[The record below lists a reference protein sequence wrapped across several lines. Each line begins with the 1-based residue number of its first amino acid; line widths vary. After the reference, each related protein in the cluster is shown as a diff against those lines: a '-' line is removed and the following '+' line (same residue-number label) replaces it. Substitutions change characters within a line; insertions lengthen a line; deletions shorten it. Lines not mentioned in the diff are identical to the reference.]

1 MKVGLEIHRQL
12 DTQHKLFCSCPTRL
26 AKDKVDLSFLRR
38 LRPTAS
44 ELWEVDPA
52 ALFEFQKGYSIRYEA
67 EEGSTCLVEM
77 DEEPPH
83 EINREAV
90 EAVLQ
95 VALLTNAEPVDEVH
109 VMRKIVI
116 DGSNTCGFQRT
127 CIIALGGWIEADG
140 KRIPIQTICLEE
152 DAARKAGFGEGR
164 TIVYRLDRLGIPLVE
179 IATAPVIRS
188 PKEAERVA
196 LTIGRI
202 LKATGKVKRGIGS
215 IRQDLNI
222 SIRDGALT
230 EIKGVQELALISKV
244 VENEVQRQLSLLKLR
259 KEMASR
265 NLTPQSFT
273 GLKPLNVSEVFA
285 NTKSAIIRKALEAGG
300 MALALKL
307 PGLAGLL
314 KYELCPGLR
323 FGTELADRAK
333 FYGRVGGIFHTD
345 ELPAYGVSQSE
356 VEALKAK
363 LGLGESDAAVLVADR
378 VENAEDALKAVLER
392 VKEALE
398 GVPEETR
405 MAMPDGTTRYMR
417 PRPGAARL
425 YPETDIPSMPVTP
438 ERLEELKRSLPL
450 MPEQV
455 ITSLIEAYKVNR
467 KLAEQ
472 LADSDYL
479 PLFKEAVKA
488 GVSASFAAAA
498 LTEIMKGLERRGIPV
513 ERLEDSQ
520 ILEIFQLIGSGKTAK
535 ENFALLV
542 EEAAKTGEPAQR
554 LVEKLGLKMMSTEEV
569 EALIEKHI
577 SAQRE
582 QLKDLGGRAFSQL
595 MKLVMAEARGK
606 ADPALVSAI
615 AKRKLQSLGI

>member
-1 MKVGLEIHRQL
+1 
-12 DTQHKLFCSCPTRL
+12 
-26 AKDKVDLSFLRR
+26 
-38 LRPTAS
+38 
-44 ELWEVDPA
+44 
-52 ALFEFQKGYSIRYEA
+52 
-67 EEGSTCLVEM
+67 
-77 DEEPPH
+77 
-83 EINREAV
+83 
-90 EAVLQ
+90 
-95 VALLTNAEPVDEVH
+95 
-109 VMRKIVI
+109 
-116 DGSNTCGFQRT
+116 
-127 CIIALGGWIEADG
+127 
-140 KRIPIQTICLEE
+140 
-152 DAARKAGFGEGR
+152 
-164 TIVYRLDRLGIPLVE
+164 
-179 IATAPVIRS
+179 
-188 PKEAERVA
+188 
-196 LTIGRI
+196 
-202 LKATGKVKRGIGS
+202 
-215 IRQDLNI
+215 
-222 SIRDGALT
+222 
-230 EIKGVQELALISKV
+230 
-244 VENEVQRQLSLLKLR
+244 
-259 KEMASR
+259 
-265 NLTPQSFT
+265 
-273 GLKPLNVSEVFA
+273 
-285 NTKSAIIRKALEAGG
+285 
-300 MALALKL
+300 
-307 PGLAGLL
+307 
-314 KYELCPGLR
+314 
-323 FGTELADRAK
+323 
-333 FYGRVGGIFHTD
+333 
-345 ELPAYGVSQSE
+345 
-356 VEALKAK
+356 
-363 LGLGESDAAVLVADR
+363 
-378 VENAEDALKAVLER
+378 
-392 VKEALE
+392 
-398 GVPEETR
+398 